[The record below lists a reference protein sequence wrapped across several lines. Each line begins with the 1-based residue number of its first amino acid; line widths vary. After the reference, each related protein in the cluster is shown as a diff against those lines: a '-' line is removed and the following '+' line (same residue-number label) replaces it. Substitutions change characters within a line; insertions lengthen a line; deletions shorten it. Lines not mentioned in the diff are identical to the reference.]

1 MQPKTKTIHI
11 NGWFR
16 PYVTPPIPDKS
27 EILGYNLPKKEQMW
41 ENCRPYLPSDDEA
54 ENMTKAE
61 RVAFIKR
68 ELERRIYGCW
78 FTNNGEET
86 YLTGDYY
93 FYLTYWFIGALTE
106 TGLPEY
112 RSANRDWMYVVDD
125 CEKDP
130 NCFGA
135 ILLCQKRDGKSL
147 SISTLVPTTDGWK
160 AMKDI
165 QVGDYVFGYDGKP
178 TRVTWESGVMYNK
191 ECYKLTFSD
200 GTEIVADKDH
210 LWVAADAVGRTAR
223 AKSGRYIRTQV
234 VTTEQMSKSVTYDG
248 KHSNWSI
255 ENCKPVHY
263 DKKDLPIPPYIFGL
277 WLGDGAK
284 DYAQLTTMDKEIEE
298 AWFEYGVSIGLEPYS
313 YGIQKRLRSGRKV
326 NNRFTDTIKSM
337 GVYKN
342 KHIPDCYLQSSV
354 EDRIEL
360 LQGLMDSDGTCE
372 VSKKKNSWSFCN
384 KDKKIVDGFVELIAS
399 LGIKSTTSAYKHKG
413 EDDFTY
419 YVKFVSYDIQPFK
432 LERKKAKENELTI
445 TNSPSKRRFIRS
457 IEKVESVPVKCIE
470 VEAYDRLYLVTKN
483 FIPTHNT
490 ERHISTLYNRATT
503 IDENCLF
510 GMQSLNATE
519 AKKNLFIGRLM
530 RSHKRI
536 PNWLK
541 PVSNDTIGTKQ
552 IVSEL
557 TFMGEKLDGG
567 KYKEGLNNVIDW
579 RPTIATAYQGKRP
592 RQIFIDEP
600 GSIDEM
606 DLVDWWTT
614 VKEQL
619 ALGKR
624 VFGRAYL
631 PTTLEDM
638 KKKGGPLFA
647 KIWDESDPME
657 RDDNGR
663 TRSGLYRY
671 FKPFYEG
678 REGFIDE
685 YGNSL
690 KEDAIKFRDNQLKHA
705 TDQGARKIRRQYPA
719 TVEEAF
725 DVVLSDFWEED
736 VKDILK
742 QSYTN
747 SVAFPGIEYV
757 KLVSYGTQLL
767 VSNVK
772 EHEAAVKVIQR
783 PKSGVKYGVGIDS
796 IGTDNQTGDEGGSA
810 LAVVVIKG
818 FDIDEY
824 AYAPVCSYIFRPD
837 KMEDAYSVVANIIK
851 WYGAEAGKDLLKAIG
866 ETNAGAT
873 NLLNYLINQGLKQ
886 FMAPKPKSIG
896 VQGVADQAQ
905 SDKYWLYR
913 TDDVKEYQRLLAN
926 RFLRKHGHKIRI
938 RSLCQSLLDCGLR
951 NADEADAFLMGLIQ
965 FQDFDAVQKE
975 NKRRTSQKWEAK
987 WDPDKN
993 VWNWELVNC

>member
-16 PYVTPPIPDKS
+16 PYVTPSIPDKS
-27 EILGYNLPKKEQMW
+27 EILGSNLPKKQQMW

-54 ENMTKAE
+54 EKMTKAE

-68 ELERRIYGCW
+68 ELERRVYGCW
-78 FTNNGEET
+78 FMNNGEET

-112 RSANRDWMYVVDD
+112 RAANRDWMYVVDE

-135 ILLCQKRDGKSL
+135 ILLTMKRCGKSERHL
-147 SISTLVPTTDGWK
+147 SI
-160 AMKDI
+160 
-165 QVGDYVFGYDGKP
+165 
-178 TRVTWESGVMYNK
+178 
-191 ECYKLTFSD
+191 
-200 GTEIVADKDH
+200 
-210 LWVAADAVGRTAR
+210 
-223 AKSGRYIRTQV
+223 
-234 VTTEQMSKSVTYDG
+234 
-248 KHSNWSI
+248 
-255 ENCKPVHY
+255 
-263 DKKDLPIPPYIFGL
+263 
-277 WLGDGAK
+277 
-284 DYAQLTTMDKEIEE
+284 
-298 AWFEYGVSIGLEPYS
+298 
-313 YGIQKRLRSGRKV
+313 
-326 NNRFTDTIKSM
+326 
-337 GVYKN
+337 
-342 KHIPDCYLQSSV
+342 
-354 EDRIEL
+354 
-360 LQGLMDSDGTCE
+360 
-372 VSKKKNSWSFCN
+372 
-384 KDKKIVDGFVELIAS
+384 
-399 LGIKSTTSAYKHKG
+399 
-413 EDDFTY
+413 
-419 YVKFVSYDIQPFK
+419 
-432 LERKKAKENELTI
+432 
-445 TNSPSKRRFIRS
+445 
-457 IEKVESVPVKCIE
+457 
-470 VEAYDRLYLVTKN
+470 
-483 FIPTHNT
+483 
-490 ERHISTLYNRATT
+490 LYNRATT

-690 KEDAIKFRDNQLKHA
+690 KEEAIQFRDNQLKHA

-719 TVEEAF
+719 TVQEAF

-747 SVAFPGIEYV
+747 SVAFQDIEYV
-757 KLVSYGTQLL
+757 KLISYGTQLMIN
-767 VSNVK
+767 NVK

-783 PKSGVKYGVGIDS
+783 PKAGVKYGIGIDS

-810 LAVVVIKG
+810 LAVVVTKG

-824 AYAPVCSYIFRPD
+824 AYAPVCSFILRPD
-837 KMEDAYSVVANIIK
+837 KMEDAYSVVANIVK
-851 WYGAEAGKDLLKAIG
+851 WYGSEAGKDLLKAIG

-913 TDDVKEYQRLLAN
+913 TEDVKEYQRLLAN

-951 NADEADAFLMGLIQ
+951 NADEADAFLMGLIL

-975 NKRRTSQKWEAK
+975 EKRRTSQKWEAK
-987 WDPDKN
+987 WDSDKN
-993 VWNWELVNC
+993 VWNWELINC